1 VWSGGFSTIRRG
13 CGNILQ
19 LDKRRGYYSFNN
31 LDYSFCFKDV
41 KVSVGIFDS
50 MVEFLNIAYS
60 TP

>member
-1 VWSGGFSTIRRG
+1 LEGFSIIRRG

-19 LDKRRGYYSFNN
+19 LDKRRGSYFFNN
-31 LDYSFCFKDV
+31 LDYSYYFKEV

-50 MVEFLNIAYS
+50 TVEFFNIAYS